1 MVVVSEVFPCVR
13 MHGNSTTEESMK
25 HTIHIGHN
33 LGMYLKAR
41 RLGWRTLWT
50 GEGIIC
56 MTKEAA

>member
-1 MVVVSEVFPCVR
+1 
-13 MHGNSTTEESMK
+13 MK
-25 HTIHIGHN
+25 HTIYIRHN